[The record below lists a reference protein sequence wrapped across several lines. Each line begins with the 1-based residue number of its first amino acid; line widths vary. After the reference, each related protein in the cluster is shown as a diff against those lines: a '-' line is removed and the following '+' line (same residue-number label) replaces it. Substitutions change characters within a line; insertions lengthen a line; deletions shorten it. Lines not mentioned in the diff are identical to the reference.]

1 MLKQC
6 NIRVHYIQIF
16 IINFVSVYWLLINRT
31 LQQTAFCVFKGR
43 FVFVHKIWEY
53 KQYMYIW
60 FSKQLFPEQL
70 QLVLE
75 KYFALP
81 WFNICLA
88 KDVVNNYFKASV
100 SSCGIFYRILIER
113 IPMNGHTLMP
123 NAPVWYLHFFFFPRP
138 VHSALWIPC
147 NRVARSKA
155 MPAAM
160 TLKFTVSYSK
170 KSLEL
175 TSFNH

>member
-123 NAPVWYLHFFFFPRP
+123 NAPVWYLHFFFFPDLSTLP
-138 VHSALWIPC
+138 FGSHAIELPGAKPCLQLWHL
-147 NRVARSKA
+147 S
-155 MPAAM
+155 
-160 TLKFTVSYSK
+160 SQ
-170 KSLEL
+170 SLIRR
-175 TSFNH
+175 NHLN